1 MHLVY
6 NENMNDCSYVH
17 ISKERRRKTIM
28 EENRSMSEAG
38 RLASLYKVFGDETRV
53 RIMISLAES
62 EKCVGDIAEAT
73 GVSQSAVSHQLKILK
88 YSNLVSSRRDGRVI
102 TYTLAD
108 DHVRTIINM
117 GLDHINEEN

>member
-1 MHLVY
+1 MLT
-6 NENMNDCSYVH
+6 CSCVQR
-17 ISKERRRKTIM
+17 KEEKRTIM
-28 EENRSMSEAG
+28 EEKRGMSEAG
-38 RLASLYKVFGDETRV
+38 RLSSLYKVFGDETRV

-62 EKCVGDIAEAT
+62 EKCVGDIAEVT

-88 YSNLVSSRRDGRVI
+88 YSNLVSSRRDGRVVI
-102 TYTLAD
+102 YALAD